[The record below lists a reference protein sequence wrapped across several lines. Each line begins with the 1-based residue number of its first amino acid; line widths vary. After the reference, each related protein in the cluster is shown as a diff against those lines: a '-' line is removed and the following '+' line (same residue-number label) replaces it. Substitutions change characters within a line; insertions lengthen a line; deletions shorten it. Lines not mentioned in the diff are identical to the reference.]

1 MRKIYTIILI
11 SFFVFLLS
19 SRGFVLPYGGDDD
32 GDGGEHPSFTIVAT
46 KILCESELNLPN
58 WSGSSTN
65 ITSSNVSDFL
75 MDHPNCHPEPDWQF
89 QWGTRHVTDPGG
101 SFVGIAESP
110 WTTFSSVTD

>member
-19 SRGFVLPYGGDDD
+19 SRGFVLPYGGHSSLLFSISHVLADDGGDGGGDGGDGDGDGGDCNCDDGGDDD

-65 ITSSNVSDFL
+65 I
-75 MDHPNCHPEPDWQF
+75 
-89 QWGTRHVTDPGG
+89 
-101 SFVGIAESP
+101 
-110 WTTFSSVTD
+110 